1 MSKEAKEKLSLQVRS
16 PNKFSKS
23 DKLSV
28 YLRRNK
34 AFPILNQKNLDLL
47 TKHFQQSVEVKSQY
61 L

>member
-1 MSKEAKEKLSLQVRS
+1 MSKEAKEKLSQQVSS
-16 PNKFSKS
+16 PNKFLKS

-34 AFPILNQKNLDLL
+34 AFPVLNQKKSDLL